1 MFAPQNLRN
10 AECYLC
16 DCLADELNQFL
27 CEQALKNV
35 KAAQHQLGK
44 LEEVR
49 RDLEEEVANISR
61 DQELSDKTTGHQIKL
76 IKVSST
82 KTILSNASSHFS
94 FHDKGHFTCVAHFL
108 IVPDTPHP
116 RA

>member
-1 MFAPQNLRN
+1 MRN

-16 DCLADELNQFL
+16 DCLADKINQFL

-82 KTILSNASSHFS
+82 KTIFSNASSHFS

>member
-1 MFAPQNLRN
+1 M
-10 AECYLC
+10 
-16 DCLADELNQFL
+16 ADELNQFL

-76 IKVSST
+76 IKVST
-82 KTILSNASSHFS
+82 KTIFSNASSHFS

-108 IVPDTPHP
+108 IVPDSP
-116 RA
+116 RLLTFG